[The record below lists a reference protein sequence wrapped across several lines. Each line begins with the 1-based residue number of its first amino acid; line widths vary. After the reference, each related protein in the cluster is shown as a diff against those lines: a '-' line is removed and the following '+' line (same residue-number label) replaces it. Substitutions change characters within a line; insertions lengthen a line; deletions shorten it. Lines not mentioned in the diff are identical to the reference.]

1 MTFDD
6 LPAGS
11 SVFLDANTLIYPFA
25 PEPVF
30 GPPCAWLIRR
40 IEDQQLIAFTATH
53 VLSEVSHRLMAIEAV
68 QRFGWP
74 VRGIAQRMRH
84 HPADVQQ
91 LTTFRQT
98 VETILQSRI
107 QVLAIS
113 PAWIATATALSQQTG
128 LLSNDALIVAVM
140 QSHGLVHIASN
151 DADFDRVA
159 GLTRYAP
166 A

>member
-1 MTFDD
+1 MTFED

-11 SVFLDANTLIYPFA
+11 SVFLDANTLVYPFA
-25 PEPVF
+25 PEPVL
-30 GPPCAWLIRR
+30 GPPCAKLIRR
-40 IEDQQLIAFTATH
+40 IEDQQVVAFTATH

-68 QRFGWP
+68 QKFGWP
-74 VRGIAQRMRH
+74 VRGIAQRLRR
-84 HPADVQQ
+84 HPAHVQQ

-107 QVLAIS
+107 QVLTIS
-113 PAWIATATALSQQTG
+113 CAWIVTAAALSQQTG

-140 QSHGLVHIASN
+140 QNHGLVNLASN

-159 GLTRYAP
+159 GLTRYSP